1 MWVLQCGG
9 HFGLPGHNKVGLS
22 RMRNGPNIELV
33 MRCTLHTST
42 TTTRTT
48 YSSSSSSTLLYTYI
62 AVRALKRGKNCNL
75 SGETMMH
82 CLSQRLKSIVFLKN
96 ILIGGRRCPKRWEGD
111 VVWTNKNQKYVN
123 FSLWGNCKY
132 NHPKSHFRHF

>member
-1 MWVLQCGG
+1 
-9 HFGLPGHNKVGLS
+9 
-22 RMRNGPNIELV
+22 MRNGPNIELV

-48 YSSSSSSTLLYTYI
+48 YSSSSTLLYTYI

-96 ILIGGRRCPKRWEGD
+96 ILIGGRRCPK
-111 VVWTNKNQKYVN
+111 
-123 FSLWGNCKY
+123 S
-132 NHPKSHFRHF
+132 

>member
-1 MWVLQCGG
+1 M
-9 HFGLPGHNKVGLS
+9 GLS

-48 YSSSSSSTLLYTYI
+48 YSSSSSSSTLLYTYI

-82 CLSQRLKSIVFLKN
+82 YLSKKAKVNSIFK
-96 ILIGGRRCPKRWEGD
+96 
-111 VVWTNKNQKYVN
+111 KYID
-123 FSLWGNCKY
+123 W
-132 NHPKSHFRHF
+132 R